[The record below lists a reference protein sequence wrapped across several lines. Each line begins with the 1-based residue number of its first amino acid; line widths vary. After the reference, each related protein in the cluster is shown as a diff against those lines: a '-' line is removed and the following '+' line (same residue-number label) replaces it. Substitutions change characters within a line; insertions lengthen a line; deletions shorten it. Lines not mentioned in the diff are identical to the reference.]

1 MKRWVL
7 TALVC
12 AAMLAAAAKAD
23 DLILNGAG
31 GWSYM
36 VVPFGQQP
44 GFAASTYDST
54 GWQVGQGPWG
64 GWETGY
70 AEVCGLNSTIVTAWP
85 NYTDLLLRR
94 SLQLCAGASGCS
106 SSTKCQNSAASWRMP
121 GCTARSADCSLAM
134 RNSDSARAPRSF
146 RILDIRPGW

>member
-12 AAMLAAAAKAD
+12 ASMSVAAARAD

-44 GFAASTYDST
+44 GFAATTYNST

-70 AEVCGLNSTIVTAWP
+70 GEVCGLNSTIVTAWP

-94 SLQLCAGASGCS
+94 RCSCARGR
-106 SSTKCQNSAASWRMP
+106 AAS
-121 GCTARSADCSLAM
+121 RST
-134 RNSDSARAPRSF
+134 
-146 RILDIRPGW
+146 